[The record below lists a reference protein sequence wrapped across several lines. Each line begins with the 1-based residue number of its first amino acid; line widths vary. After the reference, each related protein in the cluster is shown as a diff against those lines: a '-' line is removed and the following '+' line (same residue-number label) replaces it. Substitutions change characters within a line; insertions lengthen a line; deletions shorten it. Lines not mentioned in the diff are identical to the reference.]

1 MNAKELR
8 TILDQH
14 KLWLESNRKK
24 GKRANLREA
33 DLRHANLS
41 NADLRYADLSS
52 ADLSF
57 ADLSFARLSEA
68 DLEAAGLSGANL
80 SNANLS
86 FAELRYSDL
95 SFADLRRASLRYAD
109 LRRASLRYA
118 DLRGADI
125 DYASWPIWCGSLSP
139 KIDRR
144 IAAQLLYHTLRAM
157 KSCDDDPDVAAVL
170 SNEAC
175 LRLANSF
182 HRVIEC
188 GRIKFSGN

>member
-1 MNAKELR
+1 MNAEELR
-8 TILDQH
+8 TILEQH

-24 GKRANLREA
+24 GKRAYLR
-33 DLRHANLS
+33 D
-41 NADLRYADLSS
+41 ADLRYADLRSADLRYACLCN

-57 ADLSFARLSEA
+57 ADLSYARLSEA
-68 DLEAAGLSGANL
+68 DLVAAGLSGANL
-80 SNANLS
+80 SNSDLR
-86 FAELRYSDL
+86 FAELRYADL
-95 SFADLRRASLRYAD
+95 SFADLSNAKLRYAD
-109 LRRASLRYA
+109 LHRINLRYA

-125 DYASWPIWCGSLSP
+125 DYSSWPIWCGSLSP

-144 IAAQLLYHTLRAM
+144 IAAQLLYHALRAM
-157 KSCDDDPDVAAVL
+157 QSCSDDPDVAAVL

-188 GRIKFSGN
+188 RRIKFSGN